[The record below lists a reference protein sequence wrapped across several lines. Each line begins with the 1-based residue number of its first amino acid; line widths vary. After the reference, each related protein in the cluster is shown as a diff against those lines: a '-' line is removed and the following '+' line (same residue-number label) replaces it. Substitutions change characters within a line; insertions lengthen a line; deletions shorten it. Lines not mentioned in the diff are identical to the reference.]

1 MAIVTRGIE
10 YKADVQGADGVVSD
24 VSRISNS
31 LSSMGNAGDKA
42 QSGVARLASQLG
54 EIGKGLVG
62 VHEAAERWLGSLKNL
77 GAWVRE
83 GAALA
88 DAEANFKRIGL
99 DLREIQK
106 QSSFTQTTEEIQKA
120 TTATAALVSSLRLTK
135 EQTQQVYNVSAGL
148 ADAYNQ
154 DLDPTIRAVAAAAY
168 GNTRA
173 LRQQFGVYV
182 DSKGALKEYAKEL
195 GVTVSALTA
204 QQRAAALTNETVAT
218 LKRTVGSWPTKDMV
232 TPLDQVSTAW
242 ADFVALVQKTAGW
255 LVVKFDQVTGVLD
268 RLHRAVTGDW
278 SEDLGTRTEQ
288 ELAALDKHIEWTKKG
303 LGNYT
308 DQLEDAERSTFGFAK
323 RVYISIEA
331 ASQQSLGKMKAFAE
345 QTRQLVDLE
354 IRRNAVAVS
363 VAAEHVGGQLT
374 TITEGIRQARLK
386 AAAEIDEEEEQRR
399 EARKSAAAAARAQL
413 ERDQDALAK
422 IREEGVEAEWT
433 AVEHT
438 EIEQIQHAAE
448 RRRKSAEST
457 IKNARVLAS
466 ALGEIA
472 EQEAA
477 AVSRATEK
485 EARARAQAIQ
495 DAADL
500 AQQAIA
506 GAAAY
511 RWDAGN
517 TEAGQEQ
524 AALDRTLDGI
534 REQTAALEE
543 ARAALLASPAAA
555 ADETLAQLQ
564 AITEQELALEEQLR
578 QAQLAGQAKIT
589 AARERDAWAR
599 KKADEDAIRR
609 QYDLTDAQKAA
620 LSEQIQGIQMF
631 AEAGKELFG
640 NAGVFQ
646 AAEMLA
652 SGIQSGADAAQY
664 AAKSIAAYASGN
676 IAAGTGYA
684 AAAVAST
691 AAAAKYAAGL
701 AELGAKGFHVDSAP
715 PETSGASA
723 AGATAASSR
732 ALTGESETPQSQE
745 LTVNLTFQGE
755 SANVG
760 RYLID
765 KINGEAYTKGGA
777 KIDTAVMR
785 RR

>member
-10 YKADVQGADGVVSD
+10 YKADVQGAEGVVSD
-24 VSRISNS
+24 VSKISNS
-31 LSSMGNAGDKA
+31 LTEMGSAGDKT
-42 QSGVARLASQLG
+42 QSKLAALASKLG
-54 EIGKGLVG
+54 AIGQGLTG

-77 GAWVRE
+77 GAWARE

-99 DLREIQK
+99 NLREIQR

-148 ADAYNQ
+148 ADAYNK

-168 GNTRA
+168 GNTRV
-173 LRQQFGVYV
+173 LRQQYGIYV
-182 DSKGALKEYAKEL
+182 DTKTALKEYAKEL
-195 GVTVSALTA
+195 GVSVAALSS
-204 QQRAAALTNETVAT
+204 QQRVAALTNETVAT
-218 LKRTVGSWPTKDMV
+218 LQRTAGSWPTKEMV

-242 ADFVALVQKTAGW
+242 ADFVALIQKTAGW
-255 LVVKFDQVTGVLD
+255 VVVEFDKVTGVLD

-278 SEDLGTRTEQ
+278 SKNLGTRTEQ
-288 ELAALDKHIEWTKKG
+288 ELAALDRHIEWTKEG

-308 DQLEDAERSTFGFAK
+308 DQLEAAERSTFGFAK
-323 RVYISIEA
+323 KAFISIEA
-331 ASQQSLGKMKAFAE
+331 DYTKYVGYTAKFAE
-345 QTRQLVDLE
+345 QTWRLVDLG
-354 IRRNAVAVS
+354 IRRNAMAVS
-363 VAAEHVGGQLT
+363 VAAEHVGAQLVT
-374 TITEGIRQARLK
+374 LAEGARQVRLK
-386 AAAEIDEEEEQRR
+386 VEAEAAEEEEQRR

-413 ERDQDALAK
+413 QRDQDALAK
-422 IREEGVEAEWT
+422 IREEGVEAEWA

-457 IKNARVLAS
+457 IKNAKVLAS
-466 ALGEIA
+466 ALEAIA

-485 EARARAQAIQ
+485 EAQARAQAVQ
-495 DAADL
+495 DAADM
-500 AQQAIA
+500 AQRAIA

-511 RWDAGN
+511 RWDSGT

-524 AALDRTLDGI
+524 AALERALSEI
-534 REQTAALEE
+534 QAQTDALEE
-543 ARAALLASPAAA
+543 ARAALLAAPAEA

-564 AITEQELALEEQLR
+564 AITEQELALDEQLR
-578 QAQLAGQAKIT
+578 QAQLAGQAKIA

-609 QYDLTDAQKAA
+609 QYDLTDVQKAA
-620 LSEQIQGIQMF
+620 LAEQIKGIQMF
-631 AEAGKELFG
+631 ADAGKELFG

-701 AELGAKGFHVDSAP
+701 AELGARGFQVESAP
-715 PETSGASA
+715 AETSGASS
-723 AGATAASSR
+723 AGAAAASSR
-732 ALTGESETPQSQE
+732 ALTGEAETPQAQE

-755 SANVG
+755 AANVG

-777 KIDTAVMR
+777 KLDTAVMR

>member
-10 YKADVQGADGVVSD
+10 YKADVQGAEGVVSD
-24 VSRISNS
+24 VSKISNS
-31 LSSMGNAGDKA
+31 LTAMGSSGDKTKSKLA
-42 QSGVARLASQLG
+42 SLASQLG
-54 EIGKGLVG
+54 NMGQGLVG
-62 VHEAAERWLGSLKNL
+62 VHEAAERWLGSLKKL

-88 DAEANFKRIGL
+88 DAEANFNRIGL

-120 TTATAALVSSLRLTK
+120 ATATAALVSSLQLTR
-135 EQTQQVYNVSAGL
+135 EQTQQLYNASAGL
-148 ADAYNQ
+148 ADAYNK

-173 LRQQFGVYV
+173 LRQQFGIYV
-182 DSKGALKEYAKEL
+182 DTKTALKEYAKEL
-195 GVTVSALTA
+195 GVSVSALTA
-204 QQRAAALTNETVAT
+204 QQKAAALTNETVTT
-218 LKRTVGSWPTKDMV
+218 LKRSISNWPTKEMV
-232 TPLDQVSTAW
+232 TPFDQISTAW
-242 ADFVALVQKTAGW
+242 SDFWALVKKTAGS
-255 LVVKFDQVTGVLD
+255 LVVSFDEVTGAWT
-268 RLHRAVTGDW
+268 RFHSAVTGDW
-278 SEDLGTRTEQ
+278 KEDIGTRAEQ
-288 ELAALDKHIEWTKKG
+288 ELAAIDRQIAWTKEG
-303 LGNYT
+303 LGEYVE
-308 DQLEDAERSTFGFAK
+308 QLEAVERETFGIFKQAQIRFEASFEWESMAK
-323 RVYISIEA
+323 
-331 ASQQSLGKMKAFAE
+331 FAE
-345 QTRQLVDLE
+345 QTRQLIDLE
-354 IRRNAVAVS
+354 IRRNTAAVS
-363 VAAEHVGGQLT
+363 AAAERVGAQLAALA
-374 TITEGIRQARLK
+374 EGARQARLK
-386 AAAEIDEEEEQRR
+386 VEAEVAEEEEQRR
-399 EARKSAAAAARAQL
+399 EARKSAVAAARAQL
-413 ERDQDALAK
+413 QRDQDALAK
-422 IREEGVEAEWT
+422 IREEGVEAEWA

-438 EIEQIQHAAE
+438 EIEQIQHDAE
-448 RRRKSAEST
+448 RRRKAAEAT
-457 IKNARVLAS
+457 IKNAKVLAS
-466 ALGEIA
+466 ALEAIA

-477 AVSRATEK
+477 AVSRATEQ
-485 EARARAQAIQ
+485 EAQARAQAVQ
-495 DAADL
+495 DAADM
-500 AQQAIA
+500 AQRAIA
-506 GAAAY
+506 GAASY
-511 RWDAGN
+511 RWDSGA

-524 AALDRTLDGI
+524 AALERTLDEI
-534 REQTAALEE
+534 QKQTDALEE
-543 ARAALLASPAAA
+543 ARAALLAAPAEA

-564 AITEQELALEEQLR
+564 AITEQELALDEQLR
-578 QAQLAGQAKIT
+578 QAQLAGQAKIA

-620 LSEQIQGIQMF
+620 LAEQIKGVQMF
-631 AEAGKELFG
+631 AEAGQQLFG

-701 AELGAKGFHVDSAP
+701 AELGARGFQVESAP
-715 PETSGASA
+715 AETSGASS
-723 AGATAASSR
+723 AGAAAASSR
-732 ALTGESETPQSQE
+732 SLTGEAETPQAQE

-755 SANVG
+755 AANVG